1 MCFSMQRS
9 KLQHNSF
16 NPLYWKFRE
25 SHEAGFDVDT
35 VNTKIPEDRGAEKQA
50 ETLIIYVKL

>member
-1 MCFSMQRS
+1 MQRS